1 MMVRDYTQP
10 PTEEF
15 AMITRNGT
23 RYPDQ
28 WLTLLKS
35 VMNDYWFDIP
45 SDEPHAPWHE
55 PAYVDLFMHKIYYCW
70 QQHFADRDAER
81 MVGDDQ

>member
-1 MMVRDYTQP
+1 MVRDYTQP

-35 VMNDYWFDIP
+35 VMNDYWFDVP
-45 SDEPHAPWHE
+45 WDEARRSWGPE
-55 PAYVDLFMHKIYYCW
+55 KIDEFMHKIYYCW
-70 QQHFADRDAER
+70 QQHFADCDAER
-81 MVGDDQ
+81 MAGDDQ

>member
-1 MMVRDYTQP
+1 MRDYTQP

-15 AMITRNGT
+15 AMITRMGT

-28 WLTLLKS
+28 WLTLMKS
-35 VMNDYWFDIP
+35 VMNDYWFDQP
-45 SDEPHAPWHE
+45 DGKDHVLWGE

-81 MVGDDQ
+81 MVGDE

>member
-1 MMVRDYTQP
+1 MRDYTQP

-15 AMITRNGT
+15 AMITRNGA
-23 RYPDQ
+23 RYPDH
-28 WLTLLKS
+28 WLTLMKA
-35 VMNDYWFDIP
+35 VMNDYWFDV
-45 SDEPHAPWHE
+45 PHAEHGPWHE

-81 MVGDDQ
+81 MVGDED